1 MKIAFLFPGQG
12 AQKVGMG
19 KDLYEDYEEVR
30 NVFEKASEFSKIDI
44 ATLCFNGI
52 RKEYTGEYTETE
64 EIGEDLIKTENT
76 QLAIATLS
84 LAILEILKRENI
96 NAQIACGLSLGEYP
110 ALIYSGFINFEDGIK
125 LLKERG
131 YLMQNKLPKKEY
143 LMAAVI
149 GLNSKNIEDI
159 CIGIRKQ
166 NKFVVPSNYNYQNQT
181 VISGEKEAVEEA
193 CEILKNKGAKKV
205 VLLKTSGPFHTSE
218 LEEAK
223 ELYKKELEKITF
235 NKESKKTKVIKN
247 IDGTFYSE
255 KDNMVETLSNHI
267 VSPVRFDKTM
277 RLMEQNGID
286 TYVEIGPGKSLSG
299 FIKKEVKDAK
309 IINICDGVIL
319 PGGDNYSDID
329 LKLCRYLNEKDIPT
343 FGICLGMQCMA
354 EAFNGNVELLD
365 TDNHYSKNEYVHRV
379 TIKDNSFIYKIL
391 NCNSMYVNSRHK
403 YCIVNTNLDISSYS
417 DDFVIEGV
425 EDKNKK
431 FYVGVQWHPES
442 MKNDINSRL
451 LIEEFINKC

>member
-19 KDLYEDYEEVR
+19 KDLYENYEEVR

-84 LAILEILKRENI
+84 LAILEILKRKNI

-110 ALIYSGFINFEDGIK
+110 ALIYGGFINFEDGIK

-131 YLMQNKLPKKEY
+131 YLM
-143 LMAAVI
+143 
-149 GLNSKNIEDI
+149 
-159 CIGIRKQ
+159 Q

-267 VSPVRFDKTM
+267 VSPVRFDKTI

-286 TYVEIGPGKSLSG
+286 TYVEIGPGNSLSG

-309 IINICDGVIL
+309 IINICDVKTLKQAI
-319 PGGDNYSDID
+319 DFFKTDHSD
-329 LKLCRYLNEKDIPT
+329 
-343 FGICLGMQCMA
+343 
-354 EAFNGNVELLD
+354 
-365 TDNHYSKNEYVHRV
+365 
-379 TIKDNSFIYKIL
+379 
-391 NCNSMYVNSRHK
+391 
-403 YCIVNTNLDISSYS
+403 
-417 DDFVIEGV
+417 
-425 EDKNKK
+425 
-431 FYVGVQWHPES
+431 
-442 MKNDINSRL
+442 
-451 LIEEFINKC
+451 

>member
-19 KDLYEDYEEVR
+19 KDLYENYEEVR
-30 NVFEKASEFSKIDI
+30 NVFEKASKISKIDI

-52 RKEYTGEYTETE
+52 RKEYTGEYTKTE

-96 NAQIACGLSLGEYP
+96 NAKIACGLSLGEYP

-143 LMAAVI
+143 IMAAVI
-149 GLNSKNIEDI
+149 GLNSKNIEDV
-159 CIGIRKQ
+159 CKELRKQ

-267 VSPVRFDKTM
+267 VSPVRFDKTI
-277 RLMEQNGID
+277 RLMEQNEID

-309 IINICDGVIL
+309 IINICDVKTLKQAI
-319 PGGDNYSDID
+319 DFFKTDHSD
-329 LKLCRYLNEKDIPT
+329 
-343 FGICLGMQCMA
+343 
-354 EAFNGNVELLD
+354 
-365 TDNHYSKNEYVHRV
+365 
-379 TIKDNSFIYKIL
+379 
-391 NCNSMYVNSRHK
+391 
-403 YCIVNTNLDISSYS
+403 
-417 DDFVIEGV
+417 
-425 EDKNKK
+425 
-431 FYVGVQWHPES
+431 
-442 MKNDINSRL
+442 
-451 LIEEFINKC
+451 

>member
-1 MKIAFLFPGQG
+1 MK
-12 AQKVGMG
+12 K
-19 KDLYEDYEEVR
+19 
-30 NVFEKASEFSKIDI
+30 
-44 ATLCFNGI
+44 
-52 RKEYTGEYTETE
+52 
-64 EIGEDLIKTENT
+64 
-76 QLAIATLS
+76 
-84 LAILEILKRENI
+84 
-96 NAQIACGLSLGEYP
+96 
-110 ALIYSGFINFEDGIK
+110 
-125 LLKERG
+125 
-131 YLMQNKLPKKEY
+131 
-143 LMAAVI
+143 
-149 GLNSKNIEDI
+149 
-159 CIGIRKQ
+159 IGIVLRNEEKY
-166 NKFVVPSNYNYQNQT
+166 K
-181 VISGEKEAVEEA
+181 VISN
-193 CEILKNKGAKKV
+193 EIINYLNPFDIILIGI
-205 VLLKTSGPFHTSE
+205 VLTDDMD
-218 LEEAK
+218 
-223 ELYKKELEKITF
+223 F
-235 NKESKKTKVIKN
+235 NKVI
-247 IDGTFYSE
+247 E
-255 KDNMVETLSNHI
+255 
-267 VSPVRFDKTM
+267 
-277 RLMEQNGID
+277 
-286 TYVEIGPGKSLSG
+286 
-299 FIKKEVKDAK
+299 

-354 EAFNGNVELLD
+354 EAFNGIVELLD

>member
-19 KDLYEDYEEVR
+19 KDLYENYEEVR
-30 NVFEKASEFSKIDI
+30 NVFKKASEFSKIDI

-96 NAQIACGLSLGEYP
+96 NAEIACGLSLGEYP
-110 ALIYSGFINFEDGIK
+110 ALIYGGFINFEDGIK

-131 YLMQNKLPKKEY
+131 YLMQNKLPKNEY

-159 CIGIRKQ
+159 CMEIRKQ

-267 VSPVRFDKTM
+267 VSPVRFDKTI

-309 IINICDGVIL
+309 IINICDVKTLKQAI
-319 PGGDNYSDID
+319 DFFKTDHSD
-329 LKLCRYLNEKDIPT
+329 
-343 FGICLGMQCMA
+343 
-354 EAFNGNVELLD
+354 
-365 TDNHYSKNEYVHRV
+365 
-379 TIKDNSFIYKIL
+379 
-391 NCNSMYVNSRHK
+391 
-403 YCIVNTNLDISSYS
+403 
-417 DDFVIEGV
+417 
-425 EDKNKK
+425 
-431 FYVGVQWHPES
+431 
-442 MKNDINSRL
+442 
-451 LIEEFINKC
+451 